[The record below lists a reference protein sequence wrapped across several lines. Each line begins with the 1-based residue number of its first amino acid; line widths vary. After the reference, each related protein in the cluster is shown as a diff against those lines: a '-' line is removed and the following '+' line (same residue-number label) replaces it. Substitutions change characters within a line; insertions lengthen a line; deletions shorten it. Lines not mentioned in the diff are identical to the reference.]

1 MGRAIRA
8 AALLAL
14 LLGPGVARAGDATP
28 SADDSGWEISFA
40 PYLWGISMNGDAGID
55 DMSVDIDVPFKD
67 IVEKLNFCLMNRVE
81 ARKGRW
87 FGVFGGLGAVL
98 EDDLSAGP
106 VTVSFG
112 PATATAGT
120 SVGPRGR
127 GSAGVGVSVPQVSA
141 LVGPV
146 DVEVDTRLLLFGLY
160 GGYHVLATP
169 LGALFGEAASDDPRR
184 LNVDLFAGARYWNVN
199 MDADVSVPP
208 ISVPGFTVSTAVG
221 VTGPGPGQSRLNFGG
236 VKVPGVTVGGLDEDF
251 ETTLDWVDAVIAVRT
266 SVDIARSFTLTASA
280 DVGGFG
286 IASAAD
292 VTWQALGVVDWHFG
306 ESWSLQLGHRAIG
319 VDLDWGVNQLDVVAH
334 GPILGAVW
342 RWRP

>member
-1 MGRAIRA
+1 M
-8 AALLAL
+8 LLSL
-14 LLGPGVARAGDATP
+14 LPDPSVARAGDAP
-28 SADDSGWEISFA
+28 PPADGSGWEISVA
-40 PYLWGISMNGDAGID
+40 PYLWGISMNGDASID

-67 IVEKLNFCLMNRVE
+67 IVDKLNFGLMGRVE

-87 FGVFGGLGAVL
+87 FGVVDGLGALL
-98 EDDLSAGP
+98 EDDVSAGP

-160 GGYHVLATP
+160 GGYRVLATP
-169 LGALFGEAASDDPRR
+169 LGALFGEAAADDPRR

-221 VTGPGPGQSRLNFGG
+221 VTGPGPGQPRLNFGD

-251 ETTLDWVDAVIAVRT
+251 ETTLDWVDAVIGLRT
-266 SVDIARSFTLTASA
+266 SVDIARSLTLTATA

-286 IASAAD
+286 IGSAAD

-306 ESWSLQLGHRAIG
+306 ESWSLQVGYRAIG
-319 VDLDWGVNQLDVVAH
+319 VDLDRGVNQLDLVAH